1 MKKQHPIRKMQQAEM
16 DVWAGRGGGKA
27 SSLADLN
34 NQSMRVLARHV
45 KPLLDALDTFGHSSF
60 HHDYSDLRSCEV
72 CRLLA
77 EWKAKL

>member
-45 KPLLDALDTFGHSSF
+45 KPLLDALENRTERDNDGMSPCKCAH
-60 HHDYSDLRSCEV
+60 

-77 EWKAKL
+77 EWRAKL

>member
-27 SSLADLN
+27 SSLTDLN
-34 NQSMRVLARHV
+34 NQSMRVLAHHV
-45 KPLLDALDTFGHSSF
+45 KPLLDALEGDHGMPLHGEGEDCS
-60 HHDYSDLRSCEV
+60 V